1 MRTSDKGIELIKQF
15 EGYYPVAYLCSAGIP
30 TLAWGHTKGVKL
42 GDTCTEGQ
50 AEEWL
55 RQDLMSAERSVS
67 RLIKRPLLQNQ
78 FDSLASFVYNLG
90 GGALQ
95 RSTLRQKVNRMEDA
109 EAVAEFAKWTLAGGK
124 RLKGLIRRRAAEAE
138 MFAALPWVDEAELI
152 R

>member
-15 EGYYPVAYLCSAGIP
+15 EGYCDVAYLCSAGVP
-30 TLAWGHTKGVKL
+30 TLGYGHTKGVKL
-42 GDTCTEGQ
+42 GDTCTEAQ

-55 RQDLMSAERSVS
+55 RQDLMSAERSVA
-67 RLIKRPLLQNQ
+67 RLITRPLLQNQ
-78 FDSLASFVYNLG
+78 WDSLVSFVYNLG

-124 RLKGLIRRRAAEAE
+124 R
-138 MFAALPWVDEAELI
+138 
-152 R
+152 